1 MIKLTWVPN
10 TEADID
16 NYEVWKAPDNVNFVK
31 IADVDHDL
39 GNPAVYDATIGR
51 FFYEDATGTGDDWY
65 KIRAEDSSGNFS
77 SFTVSKQ
84 AGPPTPPIC
93 VLFGTVL
100 TPNGVPVTD
109 AQVQIY
115 IENRESTKDGQFVNS
130 YGIRT
135 NPPLEV
141 FTDDAGFWEADV
153 IREAIVRVVIPPI
166 NLDTE
171 VQIPDAAS
179 AEITTLL

>member
-10 TEADID
+10 TEVDID
-16 NYEVWKAPDNVNFVK
+16 NYEIWKAPDNVNFTK

-39 GNPAVYDATIGR
+39 GNPLVYDAGIGR
-51 FFYEDATGTGDDWY
+51 FFYEDATGTETDWY

-77 SFTVSKQ
+77 AFTVSKQ

-100 TPNGVPVTD
+100 LPDGTPVTD

-115 IENRESTKDGQFVNS
+115 IQNRESEKDGQFVDT
-130 YGIRT
+130 YGIKST
-135 NPPLEV
+135 PIEV
-141 FTDDAGFWEADV
+141 FTDDSGFWEADI
-153 IREAIVRVVIPPI
+153 IRESTVRVVIPPI

-171 VQIPDAAS
+171 IIIPNASS

>member
-1 MIKLTWVPN
+1 MIRLTWVPN

-16 NYEVWKAPDNVNFVK
+16 NYEVWQAPDNVNFVK

-39 GNPAVYDATIGR
+39 GNPLVFDAGVGR
-51 FFYEDATGTGDDWY
+51 FFYDDATGTVDDWY

-84 AGPPTPPIC
+84 AGPPVPSIC

-100 TPNGVPVTD
+100 LPDGTPVTD
-109 AQVQIY
+109 AQVQVFIQ
-115 IENRESTKDGQFVNS
+115 NREAEKDGQFVNS
-130 YGIRT
+130 YGVKSSPI
-135 NPPLEV
+135 EV
-141 FTDDAGFWEADV
+141 FTDDAGFWEVDI
-153 IREAIVRVVIPPI
+153 IRESTVRVVIPPI

-171 VQIPDAAS
+171 VIVPDAAS